1 MKIMK
6 KMCKNL
12 EKCKNLKCK
21 YVIIMDYEL

>member
-6 KMCKNL
+6 EMCKNL
-12 EKCKNLKCK
+12 EKSKNYKCK